1 MMEMRNA
8 GRKGK
13 KLVKEVL
20 FKYMAKY
27 TSMSEEEQREIADG
41 IVVETYPGGTVL
53 LRQGETP
60 TKCYFVLQGCVRQY
74 AVDESGKEVTS
85 EFYTEEQAISM
96 LQSRQPDR
104 VSDYSYAC
112 LEDAVLVVGD
122 LATEQSMYDKHAQ
135 LSFMTRRMIEESFG
149 RMQED
154 FAAFIAASP
163 EERYKTML
171 RKRPQLIDRVPQH
184 QLASYLGMTPESLSR
199 IKKRISRL

>member
-1 MMEMRNA
+1 
-8 GRKGK
+8 
-13 KLVKEVL
+13 
-20 FKYMAKY
+20 
-27 TSMSEEEQREIADG
+27 MSEEEQRAIAEE
-41 IVVETYPGGTVL
+41 IVVETYPKGTVL

-96 LQSRQPDR
+96 FQSRQSDR
-104 VSDYSYAC
+104 ASDYSYAC
-112 LEDAVLVVGD
+112 LEDAALVVGD
-122 LATEQSMYDKHAQ
+122 LAVEQSMYDKHAQ
-135 LSFMTRRMIEESFG
+135 LGLMTRKMIEASFG

-154 FAAFIAASP
+154 FADFIAASP
-163 EERYKTML
+163 EERYKTLL

-199 IKKRISRL
+199 IKKRISHP